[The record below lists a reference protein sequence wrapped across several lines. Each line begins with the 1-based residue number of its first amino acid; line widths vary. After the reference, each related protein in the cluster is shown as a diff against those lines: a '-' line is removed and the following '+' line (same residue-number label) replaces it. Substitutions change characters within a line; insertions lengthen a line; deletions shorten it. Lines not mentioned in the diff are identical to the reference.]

1 MSLIGAGTG
10 SLIGALYMFVF
21 GVGLGLVMQVLVVA
35 VQNSVTFE
43 DLGVATSGATFFRMI
58 GGSFGAAIFGAV
70 YTNVLA
76 SKMAPIIAHST
87 PDGGRASFNF
97 QSQDPA
103 TFALLAHKLPVL
115 YHEVINAIAGSVD
128 TVFFFAAPVA
138 LLAFA
143 LSWFL
148 PEMELRKT
156 VRSADLGESFAM
168 PQDRTSLDEI
178 RLILEHM
185 ISAESRVE
193 IYRTLAK
200 DAGFELSPRAS
211 WLLYRFLD
219 HPDSTLSEIAARLKV
234 SPSELEASLTEL
246 ENASMIERTSESD
259 ATEKLG
265 DDNDA
270 KHTKQRSEEQGVIE
284 SLTPKGQIAIDLLL
298 KARQDGMT
306 KLLERWEP
314 EQHPDVIKMIKE
326 LSESTLGDDEMI
338 FAKVGRN
345 DKD

>member
-1 MSLIGAGTG
+1 MSLIGASTG
-10 SLIGALYMFVF
+10 ALIGAVYMFIF

-76 SKMAPIIAHST
+76 SKMAPVIAHSIHV
-87 PDGGRASFNF
+87 GGQSSFNF

-103 TFALLAHKLPVL
+103 TFAALSHKLPVL

-138 LLAFA
+138 LVAFF

-156 VRSADLGESFAM
+156 LRSADLGESFGM

-178 RLILEHM
+178 RLILEHA
-185 ISAESRVE
+185 IGGESRVGL
-193 IYRTLAK
+193 YRALAK
-200 DAGFELSPRAS
+200 EAGLELSAHAS
-211 WLLYRFLD
+211 WLLYRFSD
-219 HPDSTLSEIAARLKV
+219 HPDCTLRDLAIRLKV
-234 SPSELEASLTEL
+234 SPHELEASIREL
-246 ENASMIERTSESD
+246 EKAEMIERTSGLDPTRNGNANQAGLE
-259 ATEKLG
+259 T
-265 DDNDA
+265 
-270 KHTKQRSEEQGVIE
+270 QGLFE
-284 SLTPKGQIAIDLLL
+284 SLTPKGQIAIDALV
-298 KARQDGMT
+298 KAREDGMT

-314 EQHPDVIKMIKE
+314 DQHPDVIKMIKE
-326 LSESTLGDDEMI
+326 LSESILADDQMP
-338 FAKVGRN
+338 FAQVGTN
-345 DKD
+345 DEN